1 MGLSLI
7 SPYNLQSMIQVEL
20 NSNSETKIYRCIGLV
35 SSSNDGYFDL
45 WPQNDLGNLYEWLAV
60 FNSLDIINQI
70 YFIGSTARTD
80 SNQFLSEEIV
90 SIKLNNSSFFEE
102 FTNHYFEEFQDGLLI
117 KQDGLFLD
125 LVFGEYAQLEELVKE
140 YENEEEEAYDYD
152 YKKHFV
158 NGDTLHILDK
168 STTWDNMI
176 DDTFIL
182 SEKYDMLLSDLN
194 NFRSLLK

>member
-1 MGLSLI
+1 MNIQQNPFVIEVCGLENIKKS
-7 SPYNLQSMIQVEL
+7 YNS
-20 NSNSETKIYRCIGLV
+20 IGTVNL
-35 SSSNDGYFDL
+35 SKDGYFDL
-45 WPQNDLGNLYEWLAV
+45 WPKNDLGNLNEWLAA

-70 YFIGSTARTD
+70 YLIGSIARSD
-80 SNQFLSEEIV
+80 SNQFLCEEIV
-90 SIKLNNSSFFEE
+90 SIKMNNFSFFEE

-140 YENEEEEAYDYD
+140 YENEEEEAYAYD

-168 STTWDNMI
+168 STTWDNII

-182 SEKYDMLLSDLN
+182 SEKYDLLLNDLN
-194 NFRSLLK
+194 NFRSFLK

>member
-1 MGLSLI
+1 MSNPKQNSFQIECYSSGLYEHYTS
-7 SPYNLQSMIQVEL
+7 
-20 NSNSETKIYRCIGLV
+20 IGYVLDN
-35 SSSNDGYFDL
+35 NDGYFDL
-45 WPQNDLGNLYEWLAV
+45 WPKNNLANLNEWLAV

-70 YFIGSTARTD
+70 YFIGSIARSD
-80 SNQFLSEEIV
+80 SNQFLSEQIV
-90 SIKLNNSSFFEE
+90 SIKLNNTSYFEE

-158 NGDTLHILDK
+158 NGDILHILDK
-168 STTWDNMI
+168 STTWDNII

-182 SEKYDMLLSDLN
+182 SEKYDMLLSELN
-194 NFRSLLK
+194 IFRSLLK

>member
-1 MGLSLI
+1 MSNPKRNSIQIECYSSGLYKHYTS
-7 SPYNLQSMIQVEL
+7 
-20 NSNSETKIYRCIGLV
+20 IGYVLDN
-35 SSSNDGYFDL
+35 NDGYFDL
-45 WPQNDLGNLYEWLAV
+45 WPKKNLANLNEWLVV

-70 YFIGSTARTD
+70 YFIGSIARTD
-80 SNQFLSEEIV
+80 SNQFLSEKIV
-90 SIKLNNSSFFEE
+90 SIKLNNFSYFEE

-125 LVFGEYAQLEELVKE
+125 LVFGEYAQLEEIVKE

-158 NGDTLHILDK
+158 NGDILHILDK
-168 STTWDNMI
+168 STTWDNII